1 MADQLTRNQRRK
13 RITEISEQAKLLRWI
28 ATKAQDVNPTTYR
41 GVEPVPGKDAFIAY
55 YTSDQG
61 LRMFCA
67 PLIQCQP
74 DKIGLVFLANGRP
87 ARAEDVNAILSIRE
101 AV

>member
-1 MADQLTRNQRRK
+1 MTDQLTRNQHRK
-13 RITEISEQAKLLRWI
+13 RTAKISEQTKLLRWI
-28 ATKAQDVNPTTYR
+28 ASRAKDVNPDTYR

-55 YTSDQG
+55 YTSDLG

-67 PLIQCQP
+67 PLIQSQP

-87 ARAEDVNAILSIRE
+87 ARAEDVNAILGIRE
-101 AV
+101 AG

>member
-13 RITEISEQAKLLRWI
+13 RTTMISEQAKLLRWI
-28 ATKAQDVNPTTYR
+28 AKKAKDVNPATYR

-55 YTSDQG
+55 YTCDLG

-67 PLIQCQP
+67 PLIQSQP
-74 DKIGLVFLANGRP
+74 DKIGLVFLANGNP
-87 ARAEDVNAILSIRE
+87 ARAEDVNAILGIRE
-101 AV
+101 SV

>member
-1 MADQLTRNQRRK
+1 MADQLTRNQHRK
-13 RITEISEQAKLLRWI
+13 RVAKTSEQAKLLRWI
-28 ATKAQDVNPTTYR
+28 ASRAKDVNPETYR

-55 YTSDQG
+55 YASDRG

-67 PLIQCQP
+67 PLIQSQP
-74 DKIGLVFLANGRP
+74 DKVGLVFLAHGRP
-87 ARAEDVNAILSIRE
+87 ARAEDVNAILGIRE